1 MESFFHILTVL
12 VFAIGTGLIAYT
24 LLLGASNAIE
34 KELFNGNSKMAKD
47 SKENVDFFFTKKI

>member
-12 VFAIGTGLIAYT
+12 VFAMGTGFIAYL

-34 KELFNGNSKMAKD
+34 KELFSCNAKM
-47 SKENVDFFFTKKI
+47 SKENIDFFFTKKI